1 MLKWSNEGCYYIEG
15 GGGDRDRVTVF
26 TAVYHVQH
34 WTRMSEYL
42 LRYMHVLCKA
52 VGNAVS
58 GHKWAPDR
66 DRASGIVKDAH
77 VGKDTVV
84 VI

>member
-1 MLKWSNEGCYYIEG
+1 
-15 GGGDRDRVTVF
+15 
-26 TAVYHVQH
+26 
-34 WTRMSEYL
+34 MSEYL
-42 LRYMHVLCKA
+42 LRYVHVLCKA

-58 GHKWAPDR
+58 GHKLAPDR
-66 DRASGIVKDAH
+66 DRASGILKDSH

>member
-1 MLKWSNEGCYYIEG
+1 MLKWSMEGAITLKG
-15 GGGDRDRVTVF
+15 GRGDRDRVTVF

-34 WTRMSEYL
+34 WTRQSEYL
-42 LRYMHVLCKA
+42 LRYVHVLCKA

-66 DRASGIVKDAH
+66 DRASGILKDSH

>member
-1 MLKWSNEGCYYIEG
+1 MLKWSMEGAITLK

-34 WTRMSEYL
+34 WTRQSEYL
-42 LRYMHVLCKA
+42 LRYVHVLCKA
-52 VGNAVS
+52 VGNAVPA
-58 GHKWAPDR
+58 HKWAPDHDR
-66 DRASGIVKDAH
+66 DSGDLTGSHA
-77 VGKDTVV
+77 GKDTVV